1 MDETS
6 PPAPDANALANDA
19 PSSNPEFDAV
29 VMTLAELL
37 GRQLAREH
45 HLARLAAANADGGDG
60 VEDDDDET

>member
-1 MDETS
+1 MDDTS
-6 PPAPDANALANDA
+6 PPAPDAKAPANDA
-19 PSSNPEFDAV
+19 PPSHPEFDAV

-60 VEDDDDET
+60 GEDDET